1 MIKKGIVLIILSLL
15 LLSACQKSNDEHE
28 AGKFPYEIAPGENE
42 ILAKGYVFNDV
53 NMNRLRDE
61 GESGIEGVAVSNGED
76 VVITKEDGYYGLPV
90 DDDAIVFCIKPRD
103 WMTPLNAD
111 NIPQFYYI
119 HKPNGSPEYFEYAG
133 VAPTGDLP
141 EEINFPLYSEKGK
154 SDYKIVVFG
163 DPQPYSLEDVDFI
176 AEDIVQ
182 ELVDQKDLE
191 FGVTMGDIVG
201 NELTLFN
208 PLNQV
213 ISKVG
218 IPWYYVLGNHDVN
231 YDAEND
237 ELSDETFES
246 IYGPATYAFV
256 YGDVHFIIV
265 DDVIHIREDEKSR
278 YVGGLREDQLIFVEN
293 YLKTVSKEDLIV
305 LNMHIPLAQ
314 HGDWFR
320 NQDQKRLFE
329 MLKDFPYTLSI
340 SAHSHTQNNGFF
352 HEDSSDWQRSIPHHH
367 FNVGTTSGSWWNG
380 MRNEDD
386 IPHTMMKDGTPN
398 GYAFISF
405 KGSEYIIDW
414 KVAGSPQ
421 EHRMNI
427 YIPREIYAGALDS
440 IEIAVNY
447 FMGSEQTEV
456 EYRIK
461 DFSSWQPMT
470 KTLMRDP
477 YYEKLVKRW
486 EFIQKEELVKKWE
499 SDPEFNDEPFPGSLL
514 RGRRA
519 STHIWTAN
527 IDRDL
532 QPGEYVIEVQVK
544 DRYNR
549 TFQDYQLMR
558 VSER

>member
-1 MIKKGIVLIILSLL
+1 MIKQGFVLFIISILL
-15 LLSACQKSNDEHE
+15 FSACQKSEKKHA
-28 AGKFPYEIAPGENE
+28 AGDFPFEIAPGENE
-42 ILAKGYVFNDV
+42 ILAKGYVFDDE
-53 NMNRLRDE
+53 NMNNLRDE

-76 VVITKEDGYYGLPV
+76 VVITNEDGYYGLPV
-90 DDDAIVFCIKPRD
+90 DDDAIIFCIKPRN

-119 HKPNGSPEYFEYAG
+119 HKPNGSPEYFKYAG
-133 VAPTGDLP
+133 VGPTGDLP
-141 EEINFPLYSEKGK
+141 EEVNFPLYSEKGK

-163 DPQPYSLEDVDFI
+163 DPQPYSLEDVDFV
-176 AEDIVQ
+176 AEDIVR

-201 NELTLFN
+201 DDLALFDPIN
-208 PLNQV
+208 KV

-218 IPWYYVLGNHDVN
+218 IPWYYVLGNHDRN

-237 ELSDETFES
+237 ELSDETFNR

-265 DDVIHIREDEKSR
+265 DDVIHYREGEKAR
-278 YVGGLREDQLIFVEN
+278 YVGGLREDQLLFVEN
-293 YLKTVSKEDLIV
+293 YLKTISKEDLIV

-314 HGDWFR
+314 HGNWFR
-320 NQDQKRLFE
+320 NQDQKRLFD
-329 MLKDFPYTLSI
+329 MLKDFPHTLSI

-352 HEDSSDWQRSIPHHH
+352 HQDSSDWQQSIPHHH

-380 MRNEDD
+380 IRGEND

-405 KGSEYIIDW
+405 KGTDYIIDW

-421 EHRMNI
+421 DHRMNI
-427 YIPREIYAGALDS
+427 YVPREIFAGSLDS
-440 IEIAVNY
+440 VQIVVNY
-447 FMGSEQTEV
+447 FMGSEQTDV
-456 EYRIK
+456 QYRIK
-461 DFSSWQPMT
+461 NHSDWEPMT
-470 KTLMRDP
+470 QTLMFDP
-477 YYEKLVKRW
+477 YYDKLVRRW
-486 EFIQKEELVKKWE
+486 EFIQKEELVQKWE
-499 SDPEFNDEPFPGSLL
+499 SDPEFNSEPFPGSLL
-514 RGRRA
+514 RGRRI

-527 IDRDL
+527 LDEDL
-532 QPGEYVIEVQVK
+532 QPGEYIIEVKVK

-549 TFQDYQLMR
+549 IFQEYQLIR
-558 VSER
+558 VAE